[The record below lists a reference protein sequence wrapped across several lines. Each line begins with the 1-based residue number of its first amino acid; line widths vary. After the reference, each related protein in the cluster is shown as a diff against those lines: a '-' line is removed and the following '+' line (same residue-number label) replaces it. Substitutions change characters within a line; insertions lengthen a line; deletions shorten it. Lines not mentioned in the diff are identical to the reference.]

1 MYSQYM
7 YLYAHGLLVLAIIV
21 CVCNVIAGICK
32 PSLYAK
38 LRSPSAL
45 FCSLAVPIG
54 LCLLGLPVMISA
66 LVFIGCLT
74 LGFLCSKPF
83 YKDDVDD
90 WDGL

>member
-21 CVCNVIAGICK
+21 YVCNVIAGICK

-38 LRSPSAL
+38 LRLSSAL

-54 LCLLGLPVMISA
+54 LCLLGLPVMFSV
-66 LVFIGCLT
+66 LVFIGCLA
-74 LGFLCSKPF
+74 LGVLCSKPF
-83 YKDDVDD
+83 YKEDED
-90 WDGL
+90 